1 MNMIYNSTHY
11 CVVEFQDAA
20 GQFGGFEI
28 MDKALR
34 REMFLGGPMAANFR
48 IDVEQMI
55 ARETSTEELD
65 AFLGRFDGL
74 MQHPLTMH

>member
-1 MNMIYNSTHY
+1 MNMIYNSPHY

-20 GQFGGFEI
+20 GECDGFEI
-28 MDKALR
+28 MDKAQR
-34 REMFLGGPMAANFR
+34 REMYLGGTMAQRFR
-48 IDVEQMI
+48 HEVEELI
-55 ARETSTEELD
+55 ARETSTDDLD

>member
-1 MNMIYNSTHY
+1 MNMIYNSPHY

-20 GQFGGFEI
+20 GEFGGFEI
-28 MDKALR
+28 MDKSQR
-34 REMFLGGPMAANFR
+34 REMYLGGTMAARFR
-48 IDVEQMI
+48 HEVEEMI
-55 ARETSTEELD
+55 ARETSTDELD